1 MKGNIA
7 PTRSVRPVLEHQYGP
22 ALLFLFITILAV
34 ILAEVIAMIVINRW
48 GRLTFPLEVFLDT
61 LIMSILIIP
70 VLYFFSYKRLV
81 DQIEKR
87 QQINENL
94 LAEIEERIKVESQ
107 LKLQATALESAANG
121 IIITDRQGNIQWA
134 NPAFL
139 EMTGY
144 HRDEVMQHN
153 TRILKSGQHDREFFQ
168 QLWETILSGNVWRGK
183 ITNRRKDGS
192 MYVEEQTITPVY
204 GERDQITAFIA
215 IKQDVTERETAKQ
228 LLEQR
233 NRELQLLTK
242 AEHDQRLFTEGL
254 VQATIALNSSL
265 DLDVVLDRIL
275 EETTKVISCRAACI
289 LLTDGKIITT
299 MRHIGCEQVSEILKS
314 KGITITIE
322 SDQLLKEMSTTL
334 EPVLVEDT
342 VSDIKWKWYEG
353 LEWVRSSVAA
363 PLVLDQFALGFIR
376 LLSDQIHY
384 FSQENKEQLM
394 AFAIHAALAIQNARH
409 YNEQLRAH
417 KTSETLRQASL
428 ALTKTLELD
437 AVGHT
442 LLEYLQQL
450 VPYDQAYLILLE
462 DKEYFSIRAIRDVEN
477 TEKITTNKQ
486 QTFKV
491 ESYPHIRDLLQDGTS
506 LLVEDTRKFKRWR
519 SLPGSIKVAN
529 WLGIP
534 VFAGSKPI
542 GMCGIEHTIPGSF
555 TQEHVR
561 LAEAL
566 VGQASVAVQNAWLF
580 EQLRAGRERL
590 QSLSHR
596 QVEILEQERRY
607 IAGELHDETG
617 QALTSLLVGL
627 RLLEKKLHDPD
638 SLIAAIEDMDRTLQN
653 VSENLHRLA
662 MDLRPASLDHLGL
675 GAALRQQIESFAET
689 QSVEVKFDALDITD
703 RLPPNMET
711 LLYRI
716 VQEALTNIARHA
728 QATRVEILLQKR
740 DNSLVMIIEDNG
752 IGFKTT
758 DALKTERLGLFGMR
772 ERAEMLGGELIIESI
787 LGKGTTISVE
797 VPHVYTNLDRR

>member
-1 MKGNIA
+1 
-7 PTRSVRPVLEHQYGP
+7 
-22 ALLFLFITILAV
+22 
-34 ILAEVIAMIVINRW
+34 
-48 GRLTFPLEVFLDT
+48 
-61 LIMSILIIP
+61 
-70 VLYFFSYKRLV
+70 
-81 DQIEKR
+81 
-87 QQINENL
+87 
-94 LAEIEERIKVESQ
+94 
-107 LKLQATALESAANG
+107 
-121 IIITDRQGNIQWA
+121 
-134 NPAFL
+134 
-139 EMTGY
+139 
-144 HRDEVMQHN
+144 
-153 TRILKSGQHDREFFQ
+153 
-168 QLWETILSGNVWRGK
+168 
-183 ITNRRKDGS
+183 
-192 MYVEEQTITPVY
+192 
-204 GERDQITAFIA
+204 
-215 IKQDVTERETAKQ
+215 
-228 LLEQR
+228 
-233 NRELQLLTK
+233 
-242 AEHDQRLFTEGL
+242 
-254 VQATIALNSSL
+254 
-265 DLDVVLDRIL
+265 
-275 EETTKVISCRAACI
+275 
-289 LLTDGKIITT
+289 
-299 MRHIGCEQVSEILKS
+299 
-314 KGITITIE
+314 
-322 SDQLLKEMSTTL
+322 
-334 EPVLVEDT
+334 
-342 VSDIKWKWYEG
+342 
-353 LEWVRSSVAA
+353 
-363 PLVLDQFALGFIR
+363 
-376 LLSDQIHY
+376 
-384 FSQENKEQLM
+384 M

-542 GMCGIEHTIPGSF
+542 GMCGIENTISGSF

-607 IAGELHDETG
+607 IARELHDETG